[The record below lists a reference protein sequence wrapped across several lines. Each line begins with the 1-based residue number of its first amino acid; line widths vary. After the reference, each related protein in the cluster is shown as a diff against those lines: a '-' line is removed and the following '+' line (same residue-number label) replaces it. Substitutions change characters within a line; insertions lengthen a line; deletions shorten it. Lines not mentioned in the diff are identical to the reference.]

1 MQFRLHREE
10 WTWFPLISIW
20 VSTFEQIPSG
30 DLNWQLIGSDLCSIL
45 FWMLREAEQ
54 SLMYVRWY
62 MSLIHWM
69 AVSLKLEI
77 RLWIHHC
84 DGNDN
89 PVILMCRYMHT
100 LGMETGH
107 PHHLGR
113 SSLRVSCGQ
122 AECRKCHLLCRIR
135 STSLRSILGASSPQ
149 KVTSSSAFLF
159 IVFKYVYVSED
170 VMHSEE
176 ISCAW
181 LSCNWGLNDSKATLH
196 TSKWHE

>member
-1 MQFRLHREE
+1 MFI
-10 WTWFPLISIW
+10 FISNAQRSRAI
-20 VSTFEQIPSG
+20 S
-30 DLNWQLIGSDLCSIL
+30 
-45 FWMLREAEQ
+45 
-54 SLMYVRWY
+54 YVRRY

-69 AVSLKLEI
+69 AFPLKLRI
-77 RLWIHHC
+77 RLESIHF
-84 DGNDN
+84 DENDN
-89 PVILMCRYMHT
+89 PVILMCRCMHT

-113 SSLRVSCGQ
+113 SSPKVSCGQ

-159 IVFKYVYVSED
+159 HSLKYVNVSED

-176 ISCAW
+176 ISCACEA
-181 LSCNWGLNDSKATLH
+181 LSAIEDPMTARPHCILRSDMSYLYL
-196 TSKWHE
+196 